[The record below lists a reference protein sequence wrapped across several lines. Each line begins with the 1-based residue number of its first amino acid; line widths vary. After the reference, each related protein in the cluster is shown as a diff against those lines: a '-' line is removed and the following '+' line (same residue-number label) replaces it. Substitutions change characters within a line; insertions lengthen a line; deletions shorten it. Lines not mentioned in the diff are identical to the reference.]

1 MINELELIL
10 KACEQVTQLDL
21 KKKTREQEYV
31 FGRSFYYYMAREKTN
46 YSLQKIADLVGRN
59 HATVVHGLKIYRYN
73 LRDARALELER
84 RLNCILPSFTDLKNT
99 DSELNYLYSRN
110 NRLEYLLI
118 KNKLEKDALE
128 FELNN
133 LANDIRPERTFLD
146 EIAELPADIKQEF
159 EKYKWEPFKKMQES
173 RKHYDFKINEKRIY

>member
-1 MINELELIL
+1 MKNELELIL

-46 YSLQKIADLVGRN
+46 YSLQKIADLVDRN
-59 HATVVHGLKIYRYN
+59 HATVLHGLKIYRYN
-73 LRDARALELER
+73 LRDSKALDMER
-84 RLNCILPSFTDLKNT
+84 RLNFILPSFTNLDNT

-118 KNKLEKDALE
+118 KNKLEKDAIE

-133 LANDIRPERTFLD
+133 LTNDMRPERTFLD
-146 EIAELPADIKQEF
+146 DIAELPSNLKQEF
-159 EKYKWEPFKKMQES
+159 EKYKWLPYKKMLES
-173 RKHYDFKINEKRIY
+173 RKHYDFEINNKPVY